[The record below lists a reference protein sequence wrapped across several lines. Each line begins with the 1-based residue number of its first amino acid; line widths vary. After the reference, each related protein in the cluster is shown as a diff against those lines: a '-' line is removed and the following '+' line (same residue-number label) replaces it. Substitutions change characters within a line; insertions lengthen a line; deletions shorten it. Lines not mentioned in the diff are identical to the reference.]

1 MKPERDFLELIEEEH
16 KKHTGTIDFSNVIF
30 NIPVTLALKLKK
42 ICLTV
47 FLTTKV

>member
-42 ICLTV
+42 YA
-47 FLTTKV
+47 